1 MQAVIFNLRIL
12 HRIIEIVSLCFAF
25 KNSCFQLLSITYK
38 VHLNYTSR
46 ILNKFDVPNIAF
58 LIRAYLTQ
66 KMTRFSL
73 ACLFC
78 INGSL
83 FACLTLFINLQQKT
97 DRVSYFHQAKLIKKN
112 ALYVYFFRSVN
123 RVLSLH
129 VITSSVHRR

>member
-1 MQAVIFNLRIL
+1 
-12 HRIIEIVSLCFAF
+12 
-25 KNSCFQLLSITYK
+25 
-38 VHLNYTSR
+38 
-46 ILNKFDVPNIAF
+46 
-58 LIRAYLTQ
+58 
-66 KMTRFSL
+66 MTRFSL

-129 VITSSVHRR
+129 VITSSVHRRYKF